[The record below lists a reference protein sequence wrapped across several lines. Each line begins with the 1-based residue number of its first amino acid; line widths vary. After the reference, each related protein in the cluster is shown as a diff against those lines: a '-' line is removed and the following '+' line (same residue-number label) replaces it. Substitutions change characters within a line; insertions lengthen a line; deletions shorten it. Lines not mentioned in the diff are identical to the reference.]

1 MFTNVSYRFS
11 KYNRVKNITIYVPDD
26 ASEEKRYPVL
36 YINDGQNAFFDENS
50 YMGVSWGFYDYVKEH
65 GDCCIMVAIDCVF
78 DEIGRMDEYGPWK
91 VKRSIRKKL
100 HIKEK
105 TGGQGD
111 DYVKW
116 IINELKPF
124 IDDNYPTIK
133 HDCAMVGSSMGG
145 VITAYACF
153 AYPKVFKKGAA
164 LSTAFFIYPHE
175 FKRLLKRADL
185 SSSTFYFDCG
195 DEEGHEDS
203 QMSQIYIE
211 SQDAIRSQLK
221 NKEGNFEYHF
231 FTHTTHNEEAWRKRV
246 PLFMHFLFEED
257 HHV

>member
-26 ASEEKRYPVL
+26 ASENKRYPVL
-36 YINDGQNAFFDENS
+36 YINDGQNAFFDEKS
-50 YMGVSWGFYDYVKEH
+50 YMGISWGFYDYVKEY

-78 DEIGRMDEYGPWK
+78 DEKGRMDEYGPWK
-91 VKRSIRKKL
+91 IKRAIRKQL

-124 IDDNYPTIK
+124 IDDNYPTLK
-133 HDCAMVGSSMGG
+133 EESAMVGSSMGG
-145 VITAYACF
+145 IITAYACF

-164 LSTAFFIYPHE
+164 LSTAFFIYPSE

-185 SSSTFYFDCG
+185 SSSYFYFDCG
-195 DEEGHEDS
+195 DEEGHENQELSELYKAS
-203 QMSQIYIE
+203 QE
-211 SQDAIRSQLK
+211 EIRELLK
-221 NKEGNFEYHF
+221 KKKGTFDYRF
-231 FTHTTHNEEAWRKRV
+231 FINTTHNEAAWRKRV
-246 PLFMHFLFEED
+246 PLFMHFLFGED
-257 HHV
+257 RYV